1 MKRIKVQQKLITG
14 RLRLFWEAAIN
25 GFILFLSFLPLLP
38 AQVWEAIKPFTQPS
52 AQRSLPCPLFSSAC
66 MPWERK
72 ESSIPINYRQI
83 RSVSTW

>member
-1 MKRIKVQQKLITG
+1 MKRIKIQQKLITG

-52 AQRSLPCPLFSSAC
+52 AQRSLPFPVSPLLAYLGKEKRVQFLLITAKSA
-66 MPWERK
+66 P
-72 ESSIPINYRQI
+72 
-83 RSVSTW
+83 

>member
-1 MKRIKVQQKLITG
+1 MKRIKIQQKLITG

-52 AQRSLPCPLFSSAC
+52 AQRSLPCPLSPLLACLGKEKRVPFLLITAKSA
-66 MPWERK
+66 P
-72 ESSIPINYRQI
+72 
-83 RSVSTW
+83 